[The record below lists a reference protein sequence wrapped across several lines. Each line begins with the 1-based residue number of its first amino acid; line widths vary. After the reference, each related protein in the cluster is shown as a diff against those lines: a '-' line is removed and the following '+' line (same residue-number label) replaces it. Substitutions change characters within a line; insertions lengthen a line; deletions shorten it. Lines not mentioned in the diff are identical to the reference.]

1 MGWTPWYLMPIP
13 EYCACGSPALKTPF
27 HCSCGRWK
35 PSPRAAVCEVC
46 AGEPSQRQEVKA

>member
-1 MGWTPWYLMPIP
+1 MPSLPWYLMPIP

-27 HCSCGRWK
+27 HCTCGRWK
-35 PSPRAAVCEVC
+35 SPRVAVCEVC